1 MTSGAG
7 SGGGGTGGMVPSAGP
22 PRLGGVLGRYELL
35 EVLGHGAM
43 ATVFRARDTHLGR
56 QVALKVMTLAVAA
69 RADSAERFRR
79 EAQAVAAVKHP
90 GIVEI
95 FDFVAAVETEPA
107 YIVSELIDGPTL
119 RRFLDERRGRVL
131 PEMAALLAL
140 PLAEALHAAHTRG
153 VIHRDIK
160 PDNVMIERGGTER
173 RVVLTDFG
181 VAHVTGLET
190 MTATGALVG
199 SPSYMSPEQARGD
212 DVGPASDLFSFGVL
226 LYEMAT
232 GHLPFTGKD
241 PLMIL
246 SAISRGIYKR
256 PSQISGFAGAA
267 FDEICMRCL
276 RPIASERPS
285 GAGAVA
291 EELRGLCRAA
301 GLEPGGASLRRLID
315 DPDGFEADLR
325 PRMASVAVAQARK
338 HARRAEL
345 ARALAE
351 LSRATAYVPGHAEAT
366 RLIATISSRRR
377 WATVAAI
384 AGGVLAL
391 AAGISTLAPRLRGRF
406 AAPPVAVAP
415 SADPMTAALAAGA
428 TGAPKPENSFGKSAS
443 PAATAQRIAEPGAT
457 IRPTR
462 KKLKAVAQNQPPAS
476 SGDRPAAAARAAVA
490 TETANPA
497 ASSVLPD
504 AGAATSI
511 AEAPAPRP
519 AMAVVPPPPVA
530 RVTVEILAANFFCN
544 PSIDDQRAMVTPASY
559 VVPAGVHRIYCT
571 MPGGDRVLVGNQR
584 IGPPQAGGA
593 FRILLRK
600 NGDKPVFDPK
610 FTSVAAEPRVPSPS
624 PAAPAVPGD

>member
-1 MTSGAG
+1 MTG
-7 SGGGGTGGMVPSAGP
+7 SGGGSGSGGDPQQTLRTAGP

-35 EVLGHGAM
+35 QVLGHGAM

-56 QVALKVMTLAVAA
+56 EVAVKVMTLAVAA

-95 FDFVAAVETEPA
+95 FDFVAAIEHEPA

-119 RRFLDERRGRVL
+119 RRFLDERRGRLL

-140 PLAEALHAAHTRG
+140 PLAEALHAAHSRG
-153 VIHRDIK
+153 VVHRDIK

-181 VAHVTGLET
+181 IAHVTGLET

-212 DVGPASDLFSFGVL
+212 DVVPASDLFSFGVL

-246 SAISRGIYKR
+246 SAISRGVYKR
-256 PSQISGFAGAA
+256 PSQISGFAGPT

-276 RPIASERPS
+276 RPTAGERPAS
-285 GAGAVA
+285 AGAVA
-291 EELRGLCRAA
+291 EELRAFCRAA
-301 GLEPGGASLRRLID
+301 GLDPSPAALGPLID
-315 DPDGFEADLR
+315 DPAGFEAELR
-325 PRMASVAVAQARK
+325 PRMANLAVAQARK

-377 WATVAAI
+377 WATIGAI
-384 AGGVLAL
+384 AAGVLAL
-391 AAGISTLAPRLRGRF
+391 AAGVSTVVPRLRRSEPTIVAAPPAVVETKAEAVTGPAPGGPGV
-406 AAPPVAVAP
+406 AAPPVVPKAETVTTVP
-415 SADPMTAALAAGA
+415 A
-428 TGAPKPENSFGKSAS
+428 TGSTRPPRGKKP
-443 PAATAQRIAEPGAT
+443 R
-457 IRPTR
+457 
-462 KKLKAVAQNQPPAS
+462 AVAQSAT
-476 SGDRPAAAARAAVA
+476 GTAAPAAGGNADPAPVL
-490 TETANPA
+490 PA
-497 ASSVLPD
+497 APSTSAPIPD
-504 AGAATSI
+504 
-511 AEAPAPRP
+511 EAPTVVEAPPPRP
-519 AMAVVPPPPVA
+519 APVA
-530 RVTVEILAANFFCN
+530 PVPHVTVEISAAYAFCD
-544 PSIDDQRAMVTPASY
+544 PAIDDQPAQGTPATF
-559 VVPAGVHRIYCT
+559 VVKAGAHRIFCT
-571 MPGGDRVLVGNQR
+571 MPGGDRLAAGNLR
-584 IGPPQAGGA
+584 IGPPVGGGA

-600 NGDKPVFDPK
+600 NGDKPSIDEK
-610 FTSVAAEPRVPSPS
+610 RTSVV
-624 PAAPAVPGD
+624 APAVSSPPSPPPATPAEPAD